1 MRILLAGRNGQVGW
15 ELERALVRLGEVVAT
30 DRDSLDLA
38 DFDAI
43 RRVVREAKPGLIV
56 NAAAYTAV
64 DKAES
69 EPELAMR
76 VNGEAPGVL
85 AEEAKRLGALLV
97 HYSTDYVFDGAKC
110 ASYTE
115 DDVPNP
121 LSAYGKSK
129 LRGEESV
136 RAAGGR
142 HLILRSGWV
151 YARRGRN
158 FLLTILRKAKE
169 GAPLRVV
176 ADQFGAPTAA
186 RDVAALTADVLGSD
200 PPRAGIFHAAASGET
215 SWHGFATA
223 ILELAGLPA
232 TVEAIPTSAYPT
244 PAARPKY
251 SVLDS
256 SLLPR
261 TTGVRPIG
269 PWREGLAALLSEI
282 RQDWA

>member
-1 MRILLAGRNGQVGW
+1 MKILVAGRNGQVGW
-15 ELERALVRLGEVVAT
+15 ELERALARLGEVTAT
-30 DRDSLDLA
+30 DRASLDLA

-56 NAAAYTAV
+56 NAAAYAAV

-97 HYSTDYVFDGAKC
+97 HYSTDYVFDGTKRTP
-110 ASYTE
+110 YRE

-121 LSAYGKSK
+121 LSVYGKSK
-129 LRGEESV
+129 LQGEESV
-136 RAAGGR
+136 RAAGCR
-142 HLILRSGWV
+142 HLILRTGWV
-151 YARRGRN
+151 YAGRGRN

-169 GAPLRVV
+169 GAPVRVV
-176 ADQFGAPTAA
+176 ADQLGAPTGA
-186 RDVAALTADVLGSD
+186 RDVAALTADVLGCD
-200 PPRAGIFHAAASGET
+200 APPVGIFHAAASGET
-215 SWHGFATA
+215 SWHGFASA

-232 TVEAIPTSAYPT
+232 TVEAIPTSEYPT
-244 PAARPKY
+244 PARRPGY

-256 SLLPR
+256 SRLPR
-261 TTGVRPIG
+261 ETGVRPIG
-269 PWREGLAALLSEI
+269 PWRERLAALLAEMKP
-282 RQDWA
+282 

>member
-1 MRILLAGRNGQVGW
+1 VRILLAGRNGQVGW

-64 DKAES
+64 DQAES
-69 EPELAMR
+69 EPDAAMR

-97 HYSTDYVFDGAKC
+97 HYSTDYVFDGAKR
-110 ASYTE
+110 SPYTE

-129 LRGEESV
+129 LQGEQSV
-136 RAAGGR
+136 RAAGCR
-142 HLILRSGWV
+142 HLILRTGWV
-151 YARRGRN
+151 YEHRGRN
-158 FLLTILRKAKE
+158 FVLTMLEKAKQ

-176 ADQFGAPTAA
+176 ADQTGTPTRA
-186 RDVAALTADVLGSD
+186 RDIAALTAEALGCR
-200 PPRAGIFHAAASGET
+200 PPPVGTFHASAAGET